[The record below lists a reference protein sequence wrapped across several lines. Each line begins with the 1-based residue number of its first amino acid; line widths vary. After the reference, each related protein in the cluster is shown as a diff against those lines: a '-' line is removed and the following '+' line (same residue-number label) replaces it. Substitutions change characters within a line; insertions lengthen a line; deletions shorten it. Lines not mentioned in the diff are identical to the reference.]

1 MNKKKFLEEVQEIVI
16 NRGDN
21 YGSASY
27 NLQNIANLWSEYKG
41 TGFSVQDVG
50 IMMMLLKIARMK
62 TDRSADSWLDIAGY
76 SAITYEAICD
86 IEGSLHHHEG
96 QQNIVPMKQD

>member
-1 MNKKKFLEEVQEIVI
+1 MNKKQFLEEVQEIVV
-16 NRGDN
+16 NRGDS

-27 NLQNIANLWSEYKG
+27 TLQNIAKLWSEYKG

-86 IEGSLHHHEG
+86 IEGSLHRHED

>member
-1 MNKKKFLEEVQEIVI
+1 MNKTQFLDEVQEIVV
-16 NRGDN
+16 NRGQN
-21 YGSASY
+21 YGTASH

-62 TDRSADSWLDIAGY
+62 SDRSADSWLDIAGY

-86 IEGSLHHHEG
+86 IEGTLHPHAD
-96 QQNIVPMKQD
+96 QQNIVPMTQD